1 MKTNDVKNIN
11 TLKMLGINSINS
23 ANSGHPGIVLGAAT
37 SIYTLFTRHL
47 NINPKDPDWKN
58 RDRFVMSA
66 GHGSALLY
74 SMMHLSGFDITKKDL
89 KDFRKLNSK
98 TPGHPEYKHTVGV
111 DATTGPLGQGIAM
124 AVGLAMAED
133 HLKSVV
139 GKKFIDHKTYVLCGD
154 GDLQEGISFEALSLA
169 GKHKLSNLIVMM
181 DSNDIQLDS
190 KVSDTTS
197 INIKSYTESIGFNY
211 IKVEDGENIDEID
224 KALISAK
231 KSELPTFIEI
241 KTVIGKGSLNEG
253 TTSVHGAPLSKEDI
267 INLKKTLNID
277 FDNFDYNDNILLEI
291 ENLIFS
297 RVQNNYKKSLANE
310 KEFKDKYP
318 DYFNQFDFIK
328 RRSKSE
334 FNFKNLNLKLNQ
346 ATRASSGELLNEL
359 QNQNKSFF
367 GGSVDLT
374 ASTKVKGIRGNYDL
388 ETKSN
393 NNIKFGVREFA
404 SAAIVNGITLHG
416 GLISFTSTFF
426 TFVDYLKPA
435 LRLSALM
442 KLPSLFIFTHDSVF
456 VGEDGPTHEPVEQ
469 LSLIRSIPNVADFRP
484 ADTNELIGSWKVAM
498 SLDST
503 PSVIINT
510 RQNLNEL
517 ENSKIS
523 LVKKGAYIIYGEKN
537 SEITIF
543 ATGSEVNLAIEVAKK
558 FESAKVISIPSV
570 YLFNKQGYKYY
581 KDLVGNSKIKVIIE
595 ASEGMSLKQYISPS
609 DISITMDG
617 FGLSGEGSK
626 VYKKLGYD
634 VDAIVKKIKGYKS

>member
-1 MKTNDVKNIN
+1 MKTNDIKNIN
-11 TLKMLGINSINS
+11 TLKMLGINAIDS

-37 SIYTLFTRHL
+37 SIYTLFTKHL
-47 NINPKDPDWKN
+47 NINPKDANWKN

-74 SMMHLSGFDITKKDL
+74 SMMHLSGFQITKKDL

-98 TPGHPEYKHTVGV
+98 TPGHPEYKHTAGI

-124 AVGLAMAED
+124 AVGMAMAED
-133 HLKSVV
+133 HLKNVV

-169 GKHKLSNLIVMM
+169 GRHKLNNLIVMM

-190 KVSDTTS
+190 KVSDTTL
-197 INIKSYTESIGFNY
+197 IDIKSYIESIGFNY
-211 IKVEDGENIDEID
+211 IKVNNGENINEID
-224 KALISAK
+224 KALIEAK
-231 KSELPTFIEI
+231 KSDLPTFIEI
-241 KTVIGKGSLNEG
+241 KTIIGRGSLNEG
-253 TTSVHGAPLSKEDI
+253 TTSVHGAPLSKDDI
-267 INLKKTLNID
+267 INLKESLNID
-277 FDNFDYNDNILLEI
+277 FDNFDYDNNVLLEI
-291 ENLIFS
+291 TNSITS
-297 RVQNNYKKSLANE
+297 RVESTYKKSIENE
-310 KEFKDKYP
+310 KDFESKYP
-318 DYFNQFDFIK
+318 DYFNQFSLK
-328 RRSKSE
+328 RRSKSK

-346 ATRASSGELLNEL
+346 ATRASSGELFNKL
-359 QNQNKSFF
+359 QEQNKSFF

-374 ASTKVKGIRGNYDL
+374 ASTKVKGIRGDYDL

-426 TFVDYLKPA
+426 TFADYLKPA

-442 KLPSLFIFTHDSVF
+442 ELPSLYIFTHDSVF

-498 SLDST
+498 SLDNT

-517 ENSKIS
+517 ENSKS
-523 LVKKGAYIIYGEKN
+523 ALVKKGAYIIYGEKD
-537 SEITIF
+537 SDITIF
-543 ATGSEVNLAIEVAKK
+543 ATGSEVNLAIEVAKNLK
-558 FESAKVISIPSV
+558 SAKVISIPSV

-581 KDLVGNSKIKVIIE
+581 NDLVGNSKLKVIIE

-609 DISITMDG
+609 DLSITMNS

-626 VYKKLGYD
+626 VYKKLGFD
-634 VDAIVKKIKGYKS
+634 VDSIVKKIEKHNT